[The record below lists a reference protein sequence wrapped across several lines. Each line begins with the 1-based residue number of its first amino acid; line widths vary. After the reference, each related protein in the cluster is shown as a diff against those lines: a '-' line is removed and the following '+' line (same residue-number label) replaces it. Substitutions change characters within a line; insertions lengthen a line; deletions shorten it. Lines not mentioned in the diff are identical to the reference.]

1 MRLNR
6 CVDMKIFDMLKGE
19 NKYEKVEGYCIL
31 VLLAGA
37 LMLSAGIGLTILS
50 PKGISAVL
58 AMLGSFIS
66 FIATISLIFTWLVQ
80 ELFGE

>member
-1 MRLNR
+1 
-6 CVDMKIFDMLKGE
+6 MKIFDMLKGE
-19 NKYEKVEGYCIL
+19 NKYEKVEGYCIM

-37 LMLSAGIGLTILS
+37 LMLSAGIGLSALN
-50 PKGISAVL
+50 PKGISAIL

-66 FIATISLIFTWLVQ
+66 FIGTVGLIFTWLVQ

>member
-1 MRLNR
+1 
-6 CVDMKIFDMLKGE
+6 MKIFDMLKGE
-19 NKYEKVEGYCIL
+19 NKYERFEGYCIM

-37 LMLSAGIGLTILS
+37 LMLSAGIGLSALN
-50 PKGISAVL
+50 PKGISAIL

-66 FIATISLIFTWLVQ
+66 FIGTVGLIFTWLIQ